1 MTRRQKITST
11 IGFLLT
17 FLILFSFVRRELYL
31 RTDHNKDIEVYDP
44 DYACDYNVLL
54 LGPSTMTMGIS
65 PMMLWKEYGI
75 TSYNLASHGNTI
87 ALNYWTLKNALD
99 YTTPDLVILDVHFIN
114 QNIKLGELYSAHQ
127 SFDIVPLSATKFDG
141 IQDIISDDLKP
152 EFLFP
157 FFAYHS
163 RWPQLEDPSFWSSE
177 YNTYTRGFD
186 LDRSV
191 QLTPYAVSSLDWDD
205 TETIDPT
212 ETIGKEYICKI
223 IELCQSKDIDILL
236 MLVPYYFDQTDPI
249 YTMYNST
256 QTIAD
261 QYGINYLNMNL
272 LDSVIDYRTDMTYNK
287 SHLNLLGARKTT
299 HALGEYLL
307 SNYSFDSDKQAEI
320 QSLWVSDYS
329 RYYNALGEKLKET
342 KDLSTYLMI
351 LAAGDYRI
359 DVTIYDSSI
368 LSSEIVSVLWET
380 LCANTDQMTVNYMQ
394 HDTTKPRIDLE
405 ITVSSV
411 LTGEEID
418 HMKYSGVNDLIHE

>member
-1 MTRRQKITST
+1 
-11 IGFLLT
+11 
-17 FLILFSFVRRELYL
+17 
-31 RTDHNKDIEVYDP
+31 
-44 DYACDYNVLL
+44 
-54 LGPSTMTMGIS
+54 
-65 PMMLWKEYGI
+65 
-75 TSYNLASHGNTI
+75 
-87 ALNYWTLKNALD
+87 
-99 YTTPDLVILDVHFIN
+99 
-114 QNIKLGELYSAHQ
+114 
-127 SFDIVPLSATKFDG
+127 
-141 IQDIISDDLKP
+141 
-152 EFLFP
+152 
-157 FFAYHS
+157 
-163 RWPQLEDPSFWSSE
+163 
-177 YNTYTRGFD
+177 
-186 LDRSV
+186 
-191 QLTPYAVSSLDWDD
+191 
-205 TETIDPT
+205 
-212 ETIGKEYICKI
+212 
-223 IELCQSKDIDILL
+223 
-236 MLVPYYFDQTDPI
+236 
-249 YTMYNST
+249 
-256 QTIAD
+256 
-261 QYGINYLNMNL
+261 MNL